1 MKSYIPFLP
10 EFATFFVRKMLLTR
24 SRRSYARN
32 NSDCE
37 GYTKAFTLIELLV
50 SISIIGILVTI
61 GIASFATINK
71 QTHDAKRK
79 SDIEQVRSA
88 LEMYRSDMKYY
99 PSGGCA
105 SSSCTAV
112 DVQTIA
118 TDIVDYMAAIPT
130 DPNKVQKYWYRA
142 TTLVNGLY
150 YGYCL
155 SANLEGAVPTDT
167 CVPDGEYNWGVS
179 NP

>member
-10 EFATFFVRKMLLTR
+10 EFVPPKAGLTR

-37 GYTKAFTLIELLV
+37 GYTRAFTLIELLV
-50 SISIIGILVTI
+50 SISIIGVLVTI
-61 GIASFATINK
+61 GIASFSTLNK
-71 QTHDAKRK
+71 QSHDAKRK

-88 LEMYRSDMKYY
+88 LEMYKADKKYY

-118 TDIVDYMAAIPT
+118 SDIVDYMAAIPT

-155 SANLEGAVPTDT
+155 SANLEGTVPTDT

>member
-1 MKSYIPFLP
+1 MKL
-10 EFATFFVRKMLLTR
+10 
-24 SRRSYARN
+24 
-32 NSDCE
+32 
-37 GYTKAFTLIELLV
+37 YTKAFTPHRNVPLIRARVYIKARSGVSQCPDRKVVGAGFTLIELLV

-61 GIASFATINK
+61 GIASFATVNK

-88 LEMYRSDMKYY
+88 LEMYRSDIKYY

-112 DVQTIA
+112 DVQTLA
-118 TDIVDYMAAIPT
+118 TDLSDYMAAIPT

-155 SANLEGAVPTDT
+155 SANLEGTVPTDT